1 MYQEEKNKL
10 LCDKAFET
18 ANTSRHDGYKH
29 GLAVLFHE
37 CFDKK
42 AGDTSTYIG
51 TKIISDGQTLVNEWH
66 KIITR
71 KCQRRKVYESYQHET
86 NFADFVDMLLIS
98 KYN

>member
-1 MYQEEKNKL
+1 MAYRDFKNVSRRKTFDKL

-51 TKIISDGQTLVNEWH
+51 TKIISDGQTLVNE
-66 KIITR
+66 
-71 KCQRRKVYESYQHET
+71 
-86 NFADFVDMLLIS
+86 
-98 KYN
+98 